1 MKEDTATNTFKDIPR
16 NLKQWFIHRVNIL
29 DWRIK
34 WIPGSSE
41 DSHICLL
48 ESEGWASQVAL
59 VVNSP
64 PANAEDV
71 REASSITRLGRSPGG
86 GNGNPLQYS
95 CLEDPLDRGTWRAT
109 VDSVAKNQKRQS
121 NWTCTHL
128 RNIASWI
135 PMDTKIQRCS
145 SFF

>member
-1 MKEDTATNTFKDIPR
+1 M
-16 NLKQWFIHRVNIL
+16 
-29 DWRIK
+29 
-34 WIPGSSE
+34 
-41 DSHICLL
+41 
-48 ESEGWASQVAL
+48 
-59 VVNSP
+59 VNSP

-121 NWTCTHL
+121 N
-128 RNIASWI
+128 
-135 PMDTKIQRCS
+135 
-145 SFF
+145 